1 MITPTQLIDFKAWKL
16 DIFQK
21 NPAGQIYIGHA
32 KLAYRTGLN
41 TGAPV
46 TQDDIAIAIRPIVL
60 SDTLFQKA
68 LIKRD
73 PYLDVKD
80 HSQNG
85 TYFEVADLF
94 AKCFVY
100 SEWANIIR

>member
-1 MITPTQLIDFKAWKL
+1 MISPTELVDFKAWKL
-16 DIFQK
+16 DVFQK
-21 NPAGQIYIGHA
+21 NPAGQIYITHA
-32 KLAYRTGLN
+32 KLAYRAGLGTGISM
-41 TGAPV
+41 A
-46 TQDDIAIAIRPIVL
+46 QDDIAIAIRPIVL

-94 AKCFVY
+94 SRCFVY